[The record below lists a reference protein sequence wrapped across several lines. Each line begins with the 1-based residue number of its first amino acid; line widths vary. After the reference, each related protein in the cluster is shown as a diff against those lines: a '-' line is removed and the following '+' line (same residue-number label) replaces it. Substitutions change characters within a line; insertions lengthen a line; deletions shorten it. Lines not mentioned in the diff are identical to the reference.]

1 MATFCV
7 NHLSIVPF
15 NLLSDHDIKSV
26 QTMNL
31 VTIFQKNLH
40 ITPNNSFTFQTL
52 SIPKSILIILRFFF
66 FFFCLIAPWVF
77 AGDELVLTGEILHV
91 GKTVLST
98 FPSQKRSEYH
108 KRWNKWQELSTYVDK
123 TDKTHNFP
131 LPAILFFRGGDCK
144 LSFFSITLKKQC
156 TFPVKMNTFLLTSL
170 YPHLQY
176 VQASFWVSSVSR
188 PSYSPPRQN

>member
-1 MATFCV
+1 MYKHKDNGHFLCESP
-7 NHLSIVPF
+7 SIVPF

-31 VTIFQKNLH
+31 VTIFQKKKLH
-40 ITPNNSFTFQTL
+40 ITPNNSFIFQTL

-66 FFFCLIAPWVF
+66 FFLPYSTLSVCRWW
-77 AGDELVLTGEILHV
+77 AGTGEILHV

-131 LPAILFFRGGDCK
+131 LPAICFSEGEIASFLFF
-144 LSFFSITLKKQC
+144 FFNNSEETMHI
-156 TFPVKMNTFLLTSL
+156 
-170 YPHLQY
+170 
-176 VQASFWVSSVSR
+176 
-188 PSYSPPRQN
+188 PS